1 MDQTQEIEFAWLL
14 TTGIGITFMLA
25 VAIILFVV
33 FYQKR
38 LSQQQLRMQALKNE
52 QQQQLISVTN
62 QVQEKE
68 RKRIA
73 HDLHDDVGVVLSTAK
88 LYLSHLMNQPEA
100 QTVAQKI
107 DQLVATAA
115 QSVRQISHNL
125 SPQNLEKF
133 GLVSAIDE
141 MCKHIREAHQTEV
154 TFEHNDAQR
163 LDLDKELGVYR
174 IVQELLNNTLKHAQA
189 TYINLAI
196 KFENEQLILQYHD
209 NGVGVDLEGVA
220 NTHRF
225 GLGLQNMI
233 GKAEALKGQIKF
245 QSSKGEGFQATLN
258 IKIKAHLLSDKS

>member
-1 MDQTQEIEFAWLL
+1 MDQPQEIEFAWLL

-25 VAIILFVV
+25 IAIILFVV

-38 LSQQQLRMQALKNE
+38 LSQQQLHMQELKNE
-52 QQQQLISVTN
+52 QQLQLFSVTN

-88 LYLSHLMNQPEA
+88 LYLSHLMTQPDMQE
-100 QTVAQKI
+100 VAQKVN
-107 DQLVATAA
+107 QLVDTAA

-125 SPQNLEKF
+125 TPQNLEKF
-133 GLVSAIDE
+133 GLISAISE
-141 MCKHIREAHQTEV
+141 MCRQIREAHQLEV
-154 TFEHNDAQR
+154 NFEHNEEQR
-163 LDLDKELGVYR
+163 LDAEKELGVYR

-189 TYINLAI
+189 GEISIGLGFQPRQFSLHY
-196 KFENEQLILQYHD
+196 QD
-209 NGVGVDLEGVA
+209 NGSGVDLETLSKVD
-220 NTHRF
+220 NF

-245 QSSKGEGFQATLN
+245 QSHKGEGFQAFLSID
-258 IKIKAHLLSDKS
+258 IKCPSCAE